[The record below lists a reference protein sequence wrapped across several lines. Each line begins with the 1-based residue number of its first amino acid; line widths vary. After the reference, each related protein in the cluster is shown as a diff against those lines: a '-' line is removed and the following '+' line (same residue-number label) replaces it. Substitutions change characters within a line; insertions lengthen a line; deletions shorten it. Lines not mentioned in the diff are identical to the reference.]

1 MPARSSRTAKRRR
14 GKIQPAG
21 DDLVVVRDE
30 QRIARLRSLAKW
42 LSLIGFLFLVAGLVM
57 ILVVPDTERIIVYQL
72 MALFAGWILSQIG
85 TYLAHRYLRRPR
97 PDEVL
102 DEAVRKAARNARL
115 YHYVLPAPHVLLTS
129 HGVIVFAAKFQ
140 GGNISVTDGDKWKQ
154 TGVGLRK
161 YFGQE
166 GLGNPTRE
174 AESMIQALAAYINKH
189 APGVEEVPMAGLIV
203 FTAKELKQLDVAGS
217 RIPAMHHTKV
227 KGYLKQQWS
236 GEQIAPADYEA
247 LRQAFDQA
255 APELTAGT

>member
-1 MPARSSRTAKRRR
+1 MPARPSRIAKRKVRT
-14 GKIQPAG
+14 AG
-21 DDLVVVRDE
+21 DDLVVIRDE
-30 QRIARLRSLAKW
+30 QRIARMRTLAKW

-57 ILVVPDTERIIVYQL
+57 VLVVPDTERIIVYQL

-85 TYLAHRYLRRPR
+85 TYLAHRYLRKPR
-97 PDEVL
+97 PDEIL
-102 DEAVRKAARNARL
+102 DEAVKKTVRNGRM
-115 YHYVLPAPHVLLTS
+115 YHYVLPAPHVLLTP
-129 HGVIVFAAKFQ
+129 HGVIVLAAKFQ
-140 GGNISVTDGDKWKQ
+140 GGNISVSEDDKWKQ

-174 AESMIQALAAYINKH
+174 AESMVQALAAYINKH
-189 APGVEEVPMAGLIV
+189 APTVDEVPMAALIV
-203 FTAKELKQLDVAGS
+203 FTAKEIKKLDVADS

-236 GEQIAPADYEA
+236 LEQIAAADYEA

-255 APELTAGT
+255 APELSAGTQS

>member
-1 MPARSSRTAKRRR
+1 MAARPSRIVKSKTKSESD
-14 GKIQPAG
+14 G
-21 DDLVVVRDE
+21 LVVIRDD
-30 QRIARLRSLAKW
+30 QRIARMRTLAKW

-57 ILVVPDTERIIVYQL
+57 VLVVPDTERIIVYQL

-85 TYLAHRYLRRPR
+85 TYLAHRYLRKPR

-102 DEAVRKAARNARL
+102 DEAVRKVVRHARI
-115 YHYVLPAPHVLLTS
+115 YHYMLPAPHVMLTPS
-129 HGVIVFAAKFQ
+129 GVIVLVAKFQ
-140 GGNISVTDGDKWKQ
+140 SGNISVSDGDKWKQ

-174 AESMIQALAAYINKH
+174 AESMIEAMAAYINKH
-189 APGVEEVPMAGLIV
+189 APTVAELPMAALIV
-203 FTAKELKQLDVAGS
+203 FTAKEIKKLDVADS
-217 RIPAMHHTKV
+217 RIPAMHHSKV

-236 GEQIAPADYEA
+236 GKQIAEAEYEA

-255 APELTAGT
+255 APELASGK